1 MPVKPTSELTI
12 RGGRVVHVVE
22 AGAIT
27 LMVDVERAVAEGMN
41 RDEVAK
47 LVAKRA
53 PKTQAKGHASEST
66 GDPKTDNDPKAEREY
81 EMGIVL
87 GPPAFGKTSFVDML
101 ARYYASQGGKVFV
114 VDPNDAWRGVP
125 YVTPVWVP
133 KSLPRGERKSA
144 LDDIIASFEESGPAM
159 LVLDDADKY
168 SRRATEVIEDLMTSF
183 RHWEKD
189 VVVVSRRPQGMSKDA
204 IANASWFAFFSC
216 REVYA
221 RRYVAELFGPGNP
234 IIREIPDEPHAFL
247 YVRNDADKTR
257 ALYQTEP
264 RAVVTKSTRRTV

>member
-66 GDPKTDNDPKAEREY
+66 GDPKTDNDPKGDPKTDNDPKAEREY

-87 GPPAFGKTSFVDML
+87 GPPAFG
-101 ARYYASQGGKVFV
+101 
-114 VDPNDAWRGVP
+114 
-125 YVTPVWVP
+125 
-133 KSLPRGERKSA
+133 
-144 LDDIIASFEESGPAM
+144 
-159 LVLDDADKY
+159 
-168 SRRATEVIEDLMTSF
+168 
-183 RHWEKD
+183 
-189 VVVVSRRPQGMSKDA
+189 
-204 IANASWFAFFSC
+204 
-216 REVYA
+216 
-221 RRYVAELFGPGNP
+221 
-234 IIREIPDEPHAFL
+234 
-247 YVRNDADKTR
+247 
-257 ALYQTEP
+257 
-264 RAVVTKSTRRTV
+264 